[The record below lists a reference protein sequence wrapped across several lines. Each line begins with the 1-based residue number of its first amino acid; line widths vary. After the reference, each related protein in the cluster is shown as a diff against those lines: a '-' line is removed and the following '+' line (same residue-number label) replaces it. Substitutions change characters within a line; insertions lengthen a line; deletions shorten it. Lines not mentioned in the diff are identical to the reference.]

1 MEDFRTALKATSY
14 AGYDGASEIDLT
26 DPESIR
32 DDYFALDLHQPHCEE
47 PMQGAAELMGTH
59 ADSIELVEDVRGKF
73 ALYRCLYNGTEVHQA
88 VPVRHL
94 RRRVRAV
101 RQVRAGRKR
110 LVHRSP
116 PSCHVRTPRPPPCPA
131 GRHHHP
137 Y

>member
-73 ALYRCLYNGTEVHQA
+73 ALYRCLYNGTEVHQEELEQYLFDTYG
-88 VPVRHL
+88 VECELYGKFV
-94 RRRVRAV
+94 
-101 RQVRAGRKR
+101 
-110 LVHRSP
+110 LVEN
-116 PSCHVRTPRPPPCPA
+116 A
-131 GRHHHP
+131 
-137 Y
+137 